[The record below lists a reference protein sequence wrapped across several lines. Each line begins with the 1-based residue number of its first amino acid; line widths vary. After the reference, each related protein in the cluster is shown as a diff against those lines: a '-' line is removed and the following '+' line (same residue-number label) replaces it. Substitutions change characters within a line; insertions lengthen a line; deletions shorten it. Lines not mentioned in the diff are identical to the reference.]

1 MLAWSRPQSRQLRA
15 LRTIDVFA
23 ASLGVE
29 MDTFILSHAL
39 LAVAVLA
46 ILGAAVGAV
55 VFLVFKVIQ
64 EISPE
69 GKLERLSAMRGEG
82 LISEAE
88 FVEAKG
94 KVLSRV

>member
-1 MLAWSRPQSRQLRA
+1 
-15 LRTIDVFA
+15 
-23 ASLGVE
+23 